1 MYLRT
6 VGAKGAEGV
15 ELEYIRL
22 VEAYW
27 ENGRSKQRVV
37 ANLGRKDLLAPH
49 LESLIELLGGGKKT
63 KSSSATC
70 AEPIEATL
78 AACWGPMLVARW
90 LWREL
95 GLESILDGWVPKTN
109 GGQKADRLLLADRV
123 LVLVANRLC
132 RPGSEHALAQWLESD
147 LSVDVMERGFW
158 LAGNSRVE
166 YG

>member
-6 VGAKGAEGV
+6 VRAKGAEGV

-27 ENGRSKQRVV
+27 ENGRSKQRIV

-49 LESLIELLGGGKKT
+49 LESLIELLGGGKA
-63 KSSSATC
+63 SSATC
-70 AEPIEATL
+70 AERVEATL

-95 GLESILDGWVPKTN
+95 GLENILDGWR
-109 GGQKADRLLLADRV
+109 AI
-123 LVLVANRLC
+123 
-132 RPGSEHALAQWLESD
+132 
-147 LSVDVMERGFW
+147 LSVDVMARGFW
-158 LAGNSRVE
+158 LPGSSRVA